1 MAKGQN
7 SKGGAGLSVGIGLA
21 AVAAAAAGAYFFYGP
36 SGAKNRKNLKSWA
49 VKAKAEVMENVEK
62 MKDVTEKTYD
72 QTVSTVMAKYKKLKN
87 IAPGELAEVQKDLK
101 DSWKSVKAEID
112 KYTKSSAK
120 AVSSVKRGKST
131 RKSK

>member
-7 SKGGAGLSVGIGLA
+7 SKGGAGLAVGLGVA

-62 MKDVTEKTYD
+62 MKDVSEKTYD
-72 QTVSTVMAKYKKLKN
+72 ETVSKVMAKYKKLKT
-87 IAPGELAEVQKDLK
+87 IAPAELAEVQKELMG
-101 DSWKSVKAEID
+101 SWKSVKSEID
-112 KYTKSSAK
+112 RFTKKSGGAK
-120 AVSSVKRGKST
+120 TAKK
-131 RKSK
+131 K